1 MLAQPRKEGT
11 DGGVCRNKTSNSE
24 SDCSLAGTEAGREGG
39 AVPAGVEEADERGRG
54 VVGDAADPDD
64 GAAGLAA
71 LPVLAQAALEDA
83 R

>member
-1 MLAQPRKEGT
+1 M
-11 DGGVCRNKTSNSE
+11 NSE
-24 SDCSLAGTEAGREGG
+24 SDRRG

>member
-1 MLAQPRKEGT
+1 M
-11 DGGVCRNKTSNSE
+11 NSE
-24 SDCSLAGTEAGREGG
+24 SDRRG
-39 AVPAGVEEADERGRG
+39 AVPAGVEEADERGRS

>member
-1 MLAQPRKEGT
+1 VLAQPRKEGT
-11 DGGVCRNKTSNSE
+11 DGRACAARNKTMNSE
-24 SDCSLAGTEAGREGG
+24 SDRRG